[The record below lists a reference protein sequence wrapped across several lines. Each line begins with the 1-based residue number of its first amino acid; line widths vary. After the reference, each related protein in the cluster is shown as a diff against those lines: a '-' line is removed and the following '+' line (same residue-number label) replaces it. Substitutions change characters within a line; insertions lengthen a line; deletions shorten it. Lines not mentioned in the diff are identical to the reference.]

1 MTRLLR
7 WTLRLFP
14 AAFCDRYGDEL
25 VELLTAKTREVRK
38 RRGWLGVA
46 RLWVYQAGDLVRSA
60 AAERRA
66 EKRDPIAYRREHPTS
81 LFEDQPL
88 YQRLSWR
95 PPPASGSGNGEMMN
109 LATDLRHAARKLS
122 RSRVF
127 TFISVLTLALAI
139 GANTAIFSVVN
150 SVVLNP
156 LAYPDS
162 DELVTFWIDAS
173 PVDVPELPMSPAG
186 YFHFL
191 EKNRSFSGF
200 GAWTTGLLALT
211 GEDRPERINF
221 AGVTWTL
228 LPTLGTSPAR
238 GRFFTNDDDLP
249 NAAPVA
255 IISDGLW
262 HRRFAADPG
271 IIGRVLQ
278 MDGVSREVIG
288 VMPPSFHFPSAETD
302 VWFPLRIDP
311 ATQQFGGHGLP
322 VIGRLHE
329 GVSIDQ
335 AKADMESLIARL
347 SEAGYGPNW
356 FGNVLSGDAVVRTY
370 KSEIVGS
377 SSRALWIIMGTVGFV
392 LLIACTNVANLFL
405 VRAEGSQREVALRAA
420 LGAGRLA
427 VIRYILCE
435 STAIALMGGAV
446 GLVLAFG
453 GLKMLVAMGPES
465 VPRLNEISIDA
476 TVLAFTA
483 GISLLASLLFGSLP
497 AFKYGNPNMV
507 ATLKEG
513 GRSATVSRD
522 RHLVRSVLV
531 VSQVALALV
540 LLVGSGL
547 MVRSY
552 WRLTEVDPGFSTE
565 RILTMRLSLP
575 VATYENAENMANFYQ
590 RLVDN
595 IEALPGVERAGA
607 TVMIPLTGQG
617 AYLATQIEEFPVP
630 DGGFPPAFYVRR
642 VTPGYF
648 EVMNIP
654 LVRGRYFDRV
664 DHEQRRGTAII
675 SSNIADR
682 YWPEQGGLGKR
693 IGPSAAL
700 ATTVGVVGPT
710 RGAGLDE
717 DPMETIYLPMLDSVG
732 GGAPNMS
739 LVVKASVPPM
749 SLVPAVR
756 REISQMDP
764 NLPAADFQTMDD
776 IFAASISRRSFT
788 MFLLSMAAGVALLL
802 GVVGIYGVISYT
814 VSQRTT
820 ELGVRIALGA
830 QSGQVSRMV
839 LRQGFVLAA
848 TGVGIGLVGSVGLT
862 RVLGNLLFEVGA
874 TDPVT
879 YSAVALFFVL
889 VALVASYMP
898 ARRAS
903 RVPAVE
909 ALRYE

>member
-1 MTRLLR
+1 MR
-7 WTLRLFP
+7 WALRLFP
-14 AAFCDRYGDEL
+14 AAFRDRYGDEL
-25 VELLTAKTREVRK
+25 VELLTAKSKEVRR
-38 RRGWLGVA
+38 RRGWLGVV

-60 AAERRA
+60 AAERRV
-66 EKRDPIAYRREHPTS
+66 EKREPVSYLQEDPIP

-95 PPPASGSGNGEMMN
+95 PPPARGSRNGEMMN
-109 LATDLRHAARKLS
+109 LATDVRHATRKLA
-122 RSRVF
+122 RTPVF
-127 TFISVLTLALAI
+127 TFVSVLTLALAI
-139 GANTAIFSVVN
+139 GANSAIFSVVN
-150 SVVLNP
+150 SVILHP
-156 LAYPDS
+156 LPYADS
-162 DELVTFWIDAS
+162 DELVAFWIDGS
-173 PVDVPELPMSPAG
+173 PAGFPEVPMSPAG

-191 EKNRSFSGF
+191 EKNQSYSGF

-262 HRRFAADPG
+262 QRRFAADPE
-271 IIGRVLQ
+271 ILGRVLE
-278 MDGVSREVIG
+278 MDGVSREVVG
-288 VMPPSFHFPSAETD
+288 VMPPDFHFPSVEID
-302 VWFPLRIDP
+302 VWYPLRINP

-322 VIGRLHE
+322 VIGRLRP
-329 GVSIDQ
+329 GVSIEQ
-335 AKADMESLIARL
+335 AKADMEALIGRL
-347 SEAGYGPNW
+347 SEVGYTDRW
-356 FGNVLSGDAVVRTY
+356 FGNVFSGDAVVRTY
-370 KSEIVGS
+370 KSEVVGA

-405 VRAEGSQREVALRAA
+405 VRAEGSQREVAVRAA
-420 LGAGRLA
+420 LGAGRMA
-427 VIRYILCE
+427 VIRYLLCE
-435 STAIALMGGAV
+435 STAVAALGGAI
-446 GLVLAFG
+446 GLLLAFG
-453 GLKMLVAMGPES
+453 GLQLLVAMGPDS
-465 VPRLNEISIDA
+465 VPRLSEIGIDG
-476 TVLAFTA
+476 TVLVFTA
-483 GISLLASLLFGSLP
+483 GISLLASLLFGLLP
-497 AFKYGNPNMV
+497 ALKYGNPNMV

-513 GRSATVSRD
+513 GRAATVSRD

-531 VSQVALALV
+531 VSQVALALI

-547 MVRSY
+547 MIRSY
-552 WRLTEVDPGFSTE
+552 WRLTDVDPGFSTE
-565 RILTMRLSLP
+565 RILTMRVSLP
-575 VATYENAENMANFYQ
+575 TATYENAENMANFYQ

-595 IEALPGVERAGA
+595 VEALPGVERAGA
-607 TVMIPLTGQG
+607 SVTVPLTGVG
-617 AYLATQIEEFPVP
+617 TVLATQIEEFPIA
-630 DGGFPPAFYVRR
+630 DGEFPPAFDVRR

-648 EVMNIP
+648 EVMGIP
-654 LVRGRYFDRV
+654 LLRGRYFDRM
-664 DHEQRRGTAII
+664 DHEQRRGTSII

-682 YWPEQGGLGKR
+682 YWPEHGGLGKR
-693 IGPSAAL
+693 LGPGAMT
-700 ATTVGVVGPT
+700 TTVGVVGPI
-710 RGAGLDE
+710 RGAGLDQE
-717 DPMETIYLPMLDSVG
+717 LSETIYLPMLDSVG

-756 REISQMDP
+756 REISLMDP
-764 NLPAADFQTMDD
+764 NLPIADIQTMED
-776 IFAASISRRSFT
+776 ISGASISRRSFT

-802 GVVGIYGVISYT
+802 GAVGIYGVISYA

-820 ELGVRIALGA
+820 EIGVRIALGA
-830 QSGQVSRMV
+830 QRGQVSRMV
-839 LRQGFVLAA
+839 LRQGFVLAG
-848 TGVGIGLVGSVGLT
+848 TGVVIGLAGSVGLT
-862 RVLGNLLFEVGA
+862 RVLGNLLYEVGA

-879 YSAVALFFVL
+879 YSGVAVFFVAVALL
-889 VALVASYMP
+889 ASYLP